1 MVTVVL
7 STIDKYDLIHLKIKS
22 IREFIS
28 DFEMIKYWLNEIE
41 KQTDNN
47 FVMIKQN
54 KKILTFCVYDIE
66 KITHKM
72 TGELRENFILSAVG
86 YDLGNDT
93 EKKLFSKSL

>member
-7 STIDKYDLIHLKIKS
+7 STIDQYDLIHLKIKS

-54 KKILTFCVYDIE
+54 
-66 KITHKM
+66 
-72 TGELRENFILSAVG
+72 
-86 YDLGNDT
+86 
-93 EKKLFSKSL
+93 